1 MCGEYNDLTRRTSS
15 DKVSY
20 DKAFKTTKKYE
31 GYNQQLALMVS
42 KHFDRKL
49 KGRTSKHAETRIK
62 IMSNQI
68 KFFIRYN
75 DLFFILCYWCFQ

>member
-31 GYNQQLALMVS
+31 GYNQQLALMVY

-62 IMSNQI
+62 TMSNQI
-68 KFFIRYN
+68 N
-75 DLFFILCYWCFQ
+75 N